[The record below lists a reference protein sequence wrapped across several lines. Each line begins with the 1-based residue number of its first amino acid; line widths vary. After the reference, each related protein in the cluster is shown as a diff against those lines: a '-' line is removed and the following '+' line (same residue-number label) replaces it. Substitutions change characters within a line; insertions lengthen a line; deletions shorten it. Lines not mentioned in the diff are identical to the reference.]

1 MAKLGTTSIL
11 GIMVVGLGAIAFIT
25 NPGETEYED
34 YANATLTN
42 HLKEKVCPQAIE
54 DFGVW
59 LGGQCNI
66 LVDTAS
72 PYLTKVIAQQ
82 TERQNFFLFS
92 IYQADL
98 PLPSPLPTYH
108 VETIGILG
116 NFYIYQAQEL

>member
-1 MAKLGTTSIL
+1 MAKSTTAGVL
-11 GIMVVGLGAIAFIT
+11 GIVALGLGAIALIT
-25 NPGETEYED
+25 NPGEIEYKE
-34 YANATLTN
+34 YANITLRT
-42 HLKEKVCPQAIE
+42 HLKDKVCPRAIE
-54 DFGVW
+54 DLGAW
-59 LGGQCNI
+59 LGGQCNL

-72 PYLTKVIAQQ
+72 PYLTQVIAQQ

-116 NFYIYQAQEL
+116 NFYTYQAQKL